1 MILSYEKEDENL
13 TPFEKFFLFEA
24 PLEKPKRK
32 NVKVIKVRG
41 GSRGKDYTQLD
52 GDNADNEAD
61 TPEDT
66 DTGDTEET
74 DDTEDYTAN
83 GDNTEEDNT
92 EDNADTDTD
101 TDNEDTN
108 NTDDNGDSE
117 TEDNEDYTSD
127 EDNTDG
133 GDDNT
138 DDDGEETEDDEDYTS
153 DNGDDNTD
161 DNNDNEDDGEN
172 KSEDEKAT
180 KIEKLR
186 KYNLFKDFIKLR
198 QTLEN
203 YIEKLDTLIF
213 DDNEINSLYKNITN
227 RFRALDDLI
236 YDYMIIKFERNTY
249 FKSFLFYQRV
259 IATIQFN
266 IDLLEKIKTKSES
279 LNKSKNNKL
288 K

>member
-52 GDNADNEAD
+52 GENADNEAD

-74 DDTEDYTAN
+74 E
-83 GDNTEEDNT
+83 
-92 EDNADTDTD
+92 
-101 TDNEDTN
+101 
-108 NTDDNGDSE
+108 E

-133 GDDNT
+133 DDNT
-138 DDDGEETEDDEDYTS
+138 DDDGDETEDNEDYTS

-203 YIEKLDTLIF
+203 YIEKLDALIF
-213 DDNEINSLYKNITN
+213 DDNEVNSLYKNITN

-266 IDLLEKIKTKSES
+266 IDLLEKIKAKSES

>member
-52 GDNADNEAD
+52 GENADNEAD

-74 DDTEDYTAN
+74 DDTEDYTA
-83 GDNTEEDNT
+83 DDDTEEDNT

-101 TDNEDTN
+101 TDNEDTD
-108 NTDDNGDSE
+108 NTGDNGDEE

-133 GDDNT
+133 DDNT
-138 DDDGEETEDDEDYTS
+138 DDDGEETEDNEDYTS

-266 IDLLEKIKTKSES
+266 IDLLEKIKVKSES

>member
-52 GDNADNEAD
+52 GENADNDAD

-74 DDTEDYTAN
+74 DDTEDYTDD
-83 GDNTEEDNT
+83 DNTEEDNT

-101 TDNEDTN
+101 TDNE
-108 NTDDNGDSE
+108 NTDNADDNGDEE

-133 GDDNT
+133 DDNT
-138 DDDGEETEDDEDYTS
+138 DDDGEETEDNEDYTS